1 MEFGEVADE
10 FLACS
15 QGLFSV
21 KGSKGGPS
29 KDDAMAV
36 D

>member
-1 MEFGEVADE
+1 VEFGKVADE
-10 FLACS
+10 LLAGG
-15 QGLFSV
+15 QGLFNMKV
-21 KGSKGGPS
+21 SKGGPS

>member
-1 MEFGEVADE
+1 MEFGKVADE
-10 FLACS
+10 FLACG

-21 KGSKGGPS
+21 KGSKRRPS